1 MTTTTTVRDL
11 FRENEIV
18 HVVDETT
25 AIWEEAKIVG
35 FESDWSVRIAWVNWK
50 GNAFIFKLPENLRT
64 ESSESWTIRKKVSLT
79 PATNPNGRQIRR
91 ATQTTTIAGPYQ
103 TFTSRPWK
111 ITKCDEVSSF
121 SAFSASYP

>member
-1 MTTTTTVRDL
+1 MTTITTVRDL

-35 FESDWSVRIAWVNWK
+35 FESDWAVRIAWVNWK
-50 GNAFIFKLPENLRT
+50 GNAFIYTLPENLRA
-64 ESSESWTIRKKVSLT
+64 ESSESWTIRKKVSFT

-91 ATQTTTIAGPYQ
+91 ATQQSTITGPYQ
-103 TFTSRPWK
+103 AFTSRPWK
-111 ITKCDEVSSF
+111 ITKCDEVNPF
-121 SAFSASYP
+121 SDPT